1 MRLQYKNTVFVIAAF
16 VIVSASFFVG
26 FYSGIAY
33 NMTDERSLPINTTD
47 GMPESVDFSMF
58 WKVWHMV
65 EDNYVSIDTVDE
77 QQMVWGAISGLVS
90 SLGDPYSV
98 FFPPKEN
105 KYFESEIRGNFEGVG
120 MEIGIRDDVLT
131 IIAPLKGTPAGRAGL
146 LASDKIIKIDET
158 SSAGLSVDEAVDLI
172 RGEKGS
178 TVTFVIFR
186 EGKSEPFTVSLVR
199 DVIDIQTI
207 ETKKRDDGIF
217 VITLYSFSAQ
227 SPDLFRNAL
236 REFVESG
243 DDKLVLDLRN
253 NPGGYLD
260 AAVDMASWFLP
271 IGDVV
276 VQESFRNSSHDLV
289 HRSRGYDI
297 FNDSLKFVI
306 LINEGSASASEI
318 MAGALSEHGKAI
330 LVGERS
336 FGKGSVQEL
345 LPVTDTTSLKVTV
358 AKWLTPNGVSISE
371 NGLTPEIDVSFTQ
384 DDFEA
389 GRDPQM
395 DKAIETLKGM

>member
-186 EGKSEPFTVSLVR
+186 EGKSE
-199 DVIDIQTI
+199 
-207 ETKKRDDGIF
+207 
-217 VITLYSFSAQ
+217 
-227 SPDLFRNAL
+227 
-236 REFVESG
+236 
-243 DDKLVLDLRN
+243 
-253 NPGGYLD
+253 
-260 AAVDMASWFLP
+260 
-271 IGDVV
+271 
-276 VQESFRNSSHDLV
+276 
-289 HRSRGYDI
+289 
-297 FNDSLKFVI
+297 
-306 LINEGSASASEI
+306 
-318 MAGALSEHGKAI
+318 
-330 LVGERS
+330 
-336 FGKGSVQEL
+336 
-345 LPVTDTTSLKVTV
+345 
-358 AKWLTPNGVSISE
+358 
-371 NGLTPEIDVSFTQ
+371 
-384 DDFEA
+384 
-389 GRDPQM
+389 
-395 DKAIETLKGM
+395 

>member
-1 MRLQYKNTVFVIAAF
+1 
-16 VIVSASFFVG
+16 
-26 FYSGIAY
+26 
-33 NMTDERSLPINTTD
+33 
-47 GMPESVDFSMF
+47 
-58 WKVWHMV
+58 
-65 EDNYVSIDTVDE
+65 
-77 QQMVWGAISGLVS
+77 
-90 SLGDPYSV
+90 
-98 FFPPKEN
+98 
-105 KYFESEIRGNFEGVG
+105 
-120 MEIGIRDDVLT
+120 
-131 IIAPLKGTPAGRAGL
+131 
-146 LASDKIIKIDET
+146 
-158 SSAGLSVDEAVDLI
+158 
-172 RGEKGS
+172 
-178 TVTFVIFR
+178 
-186 EGKSEPFTVSLVR
+186 VR
-199 DVIDIQTI
+199 DVIDIPTI